1 MYHEI
6 SADSETRELA
16 TGLEC
21 AELGAQG
28 EKAVELEGEG
38 EMKEKEDKENKED
51 KEDKEEKEKKE
62 VLVQSED
69 EIAELEGWGYK

>member
-16 TGLEC
+16 TGFEC
-21 AELGAQG
+21 AELSGQG

-38 EMKEKEDKENKED
+38 EARKEKE

-62 VLVQSED
+62 VLVQSEG
-69 EIAELEGWGYK
+69 EIAELEGWGYRR